1 MAGHPEGDVPD
12 AVSTGEAQA
21 RARWL
26 RGAILFGL
34 GYFLVGRLFAVPGEH
49 ARAWRLAAWAVS
61 GILYA
66 MHFRFELV
74 KLRDPPRTLALHLAV
89 AVAIGAFAL
98 ALALMIRSVAVQGS
112 LEPKWLLALVLFPLV
127 TALPAFLVALVAAV
141 ALARRGGSTGDG
153 TRAV

>member
-1 MAGHPEGDVPD
+1 MTD
-12 AVSTGEAQA
+12 ARTA
-21 RARWL
+21 WL
-26 RGAILFGL
+26 RTAILVGL
-34 GYFLVGRLFAVPGEH
+34 AYFLVGRLFAVPGEH

-61 GILYA
+61 GIIYA
-66 MHFRFELV
+66 MHFRYELV
-74 KLRDPPRTLALHLAV
+74 SLRNPPRVLALHLAV

-98 ALALMIRSVAVQGS
+98 AFALTIRSVAVHGS
-112 LEPKWLLALVLFPLV
+112 LEAKWLLALVLFPLV